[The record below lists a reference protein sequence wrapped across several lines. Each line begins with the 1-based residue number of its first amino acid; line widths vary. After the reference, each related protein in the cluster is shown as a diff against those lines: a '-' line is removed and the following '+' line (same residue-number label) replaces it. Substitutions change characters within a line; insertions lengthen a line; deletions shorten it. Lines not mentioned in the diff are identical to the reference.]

1 VNNTDKLLAFHRWS
15 DGGAGDDVV
24 VVANFAN
31 RTYASYTIGFPR
43 WGKWRVRFNSDW
55 SGYSGDYSNQPGYDT
70 TAGGDGRDGLPFQGN
85 IGVGPY
91 SVLILSQ
98 DP

>member
-1 VNNTDKLLAFHRWS
+1 MIAFHRW
-15 DGGAGDDVV
+15 DQGGPGDDVV

-31 RTYASYTIGFPR
+31 GSFDSYTIGFPR
-43 WGKWRVRFNSDW
+43 EGRWKVRFNSDW
-55 SGYSGDYSNQPGYDT
+55 SGYSPDFGNQPGYDT
-70 TAGGDGRDGLPFQGN
+70 DAISGGRDMMPFAGN

-98 DP
+98 